1 METWMIVWKVV
12 FIVVLALFAL
22 LSIWVTIGGFKDI
35 RELFATMD
43 AAQQEANQK
52 QKQNS

>member
-35 RELFATMD
+35 KELFAAMD
-43 AAQQEANQK
+43 LAQQEAERDKNQ
-52 QKQNS
+52 NP